1 MLLATAPV
9 NSVAAQARGAYNCRV
24 LRAFVVVVL
33 WSAGLVAQ
41 HAATPYSPP
50 RTPWGDPDLQGT
62 YTNKYEQS
70 TPLERPAQFA
80 GRRVEDVA
88 GAELADLLA
97 KRNTQVIER
106 AAGVGPLQFRD
117 PLEVTK
123 GSRAWL
129 IVDPPDGKIPPLT
142 AAATQRIG
150 PPDPFQDTGIQGI
163 VNARRRTPSSFDDRA
178 FDSIDDFGLWDR
190 CITRGLPG
198 AMMPHI
204 LGNSYEIVQ
213 APGVVSIRY
222 ELIHD
227 VRIVPLDAS
236 TGSASSRAQ
245 SRADGRAHLDSRIRL
260 ELGDARGRW
269 EGNALVIETTNFKD
283 RSTYR
288 NASAETLRL
297 IERFTPTAAGRME
310 WTVTVDDPST
320 WTRPWTFSMPLTRTD
335 AEPVLE
341 FACHEGNYA
350 VRHILS
356 GARATDAPSPR

>member
-1 MLLATAPV
+1 MSRRLVFLGVVALLAAVGLLTAG
-9 NSVAAQARGAYNCRV
+9 AGAQ
-24 LRAFVVVVL
+24 VV
-33 WSAGLVAQ
+33 
-41 HAATPYSPP
+41 HRPYTPS

-80 GRRVEDVA
+80 GRRVEEVSR
-88 GAELADLLA
+88 AELAAVLET
-97 KRNTQVIER
+97 RNTQVINR
-106 AAGVGPLQFRD
+106 AAGVGSFEFRD

-142 AAATQRIG
+142 SAASQRIG

-178 FDSIDDFGLWDR
+178 FDSLDDLGLWDR

-213 APGVVSIRY
+213 APGIVSIRY

-227 VRIVPLDAS
+227 VRIIPLDGRPH
-236 TGSASSRAQ
+236 TSRVI
-245 SRADGRAHLDSRIRL
+245 DF
-260 ELGDARGRW
+260 ELGDARGHW
-269 EGNALVIETTNFKD
+269 EGNSLVIETTNFKD

-288 NASAETLRL
+288 NASAATLRL
-297 IERFTPTAAGRME
+297 IERFTPTSAQRIE
-310 WTVTVDDPST
+310 WTVTIDDPST
-320 WTRPWTFSMPLTRTD
+320 WTRPWTFSMPLTRND

-356 GARATDAPSPR
+356 GTRASESKH

>member
-1 MLLATAPV
+1 V
-9 NSVAAQARGAYNCRV
+9 
-24 LRAFVVVVL
+24 RAFVVVVL
-33 WSAGLVAQ
+33 WSAGLAAQ
-41 HAATPYSPP
+41 HAATSYSPP

-80 GRRVEDVA
+80 GRRVEDVT
-88 GAELADLLA
+88 GAELAAVLEN
-97 KRNTQVIER
+97 RNTQVITR
-106 AAGVGPLQFRD
+106 AAGVGSFEFRD

-142 AAATQRIG
+142 AAARQRIG

-163 VNARRRTPSSFDDRA
+163 VNARQRTPSSFDDRA
-178 FDSIDDFGLWDR
+178 FDSIEDFGLWDR

-227 VRIVPLDAS
+227 VRVIPLDGRPHAS
-236 TGSASSRAQ
+236 KALGF
-245 SRADGRAHLDSRIRL
+245 

-288 NASAETLRL
+288 NASAATLRL

-335 AEPVLE
+335 TEPVLE